1 MQVTFNNVRISL
13 SQEEHEA
20 ALLEFI
26 KKSVPVTSEVDIK
39 ITLPNASQKEVIVDL
54 HLKEATP
61 TTTTTTTTE
70 NAPQVVPEIPTKRPV
85 GRPRNTEVVEKPI
98 PEIEPEPSVKEVT
111 VTEETTDSP
120 KEESK
125 KSLFKNLHRG

>member
-1 MQVTFNNVRISL
+1 MRVTFNNVRISL

-26 KKSVPVTSEVDIK
+26 KKSVPVTSEVDI
-39 ITLPNASQKEVIVDL
+39 IVTFPNASRKEVIVDL
-54 HLKEATP
+54 LLKEAIP
-61 TTTTTTTTE
+61 TTATAEST
-70 NAPQVVPEIPTKRPV
+70 PQIVPETPTKRPV
-85 GRPRNTEVVEKPI
+85 GRPKNTEVVEKPI